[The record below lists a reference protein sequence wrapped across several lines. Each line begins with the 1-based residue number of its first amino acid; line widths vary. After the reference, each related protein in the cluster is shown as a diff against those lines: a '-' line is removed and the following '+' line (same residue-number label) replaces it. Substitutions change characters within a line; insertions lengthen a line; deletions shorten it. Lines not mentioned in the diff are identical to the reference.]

1 MQRLPQM
8 QGSLAMPGP
17 QRVSEFV
24 AVGRASPAIASAER
38 SAAPDH
44 VLLFSNGQISRKQ
57 AMRLLGVSYGE
68 LLDRLSGR
76 ELPLPRV
83 TDEEANRMA
92 DLIVA
97 LSDQHEH

>member
-1 MQRLPQM
+1 
-8 QGSLAMPGP
+8 MPGP
-17 QRVSEFV
+17 QGVSEFV
-24 AVGRASPAIASAER
+24 AVGQAGPVIASAER
-38 SAAPDH
+38 SAVPDH
-44 VLLFSNGQISRKQ
+44 VLSFSTGKVSRKQ
-57 AMRLLGVSYGE
+57 AMRLLNISYGE